1 MALDIH
7 IFAREAFLS
16 MPGIHRYLPLREVPF
31 VTVTLFPF
39 ILQVLLEATTFPATT
54 QAAPDR
60 GRWRV
65 VLYLTDF

>member
-1 MALDIH
+1 
-7 IFAREAFLS
+7 